1 MEPIN
6 CIVAT
11 VLGGSLASMPSNAF
25 EREVAI
31 RSLNESTTLL
41 SSDWDEHKEHRRRA
55 RPENATDVTAFFN

>member
-6 CIVAT
+6 CIVAI

-25 EREVAI
+25 EREVTI
-31 RSLNESTTLL
+31 RSLNESMTLL